1 MAKQVTKAKQLKS
14 DYMGDYCDECGDEK
28 ALCQCLQDLSTGLYI
43 HESKITALV
52 GDMDRYARRKEGKSN
67 SVQRLTTAHWRD
79 RLKQLL
85 EG

>member
-43 HESKITALV
+43 HESKIIALV
-52 GDMDRYARRKEGKSN
+52 EKWRRTSAIVFSEKSHYIYT
-67 SVQRLTTAHWRD
+67 SCADELE
-79 RLKQLL
+79 QLL